1 MEYLIMWLLTTV
13 ISIVFELKNE
23 LRLFKDVADEG
34 YKVDIERMA
43 EIDKQINTSSSKIN
57 FLSLIIPIYN
67 IVFTAKKI
75 MDYNDIRPFILDSLR
90 VVDLIEEMSK
100 EEQEAYQ
107 KRPTGINALIIT
119 AKKYIEKRNM
129 NSIVIKTD
137 NGRSEIFYSLDNNA
151 PLGIKIIKVEG
162 EASDLSEEELKI
174 LVISTYCA
182 LNYANI
188 KKEQASSK
196 NSKVDLGDGTK
207 VDVKDNFITF
217 SQEKEQ
223 LEALRKELL
232 NLKNSSFEDEKEALK
247 EKDKTLVKK
256 K

>member
-1 MEYLIMWLLTTV
+1 MEYLIMWLLTTG

-43 EIDKQINTSSSKIN
+43 EIYKQINNSSSKIN
-57 FLSLIIPIYN
+57 FLPLIIPIYN

-90 VVDLIEEMSK
+90 VVDLIEKMSK

-107 KRPTGINALIIT
+107 KRPTATNALLIT
-119 AKKYIEKRNM
+119 IKKRNM
-129 NSIVIKTD
+129 EYIVVNTD
-137 NGRSEIFYSLDNNA
+137 KGRSKIFYSLDNNA

-162 EASDLSEEELKI
+162 EASDLSEEELKT

-232 NLKNSSFEDEKEALK
+232 NLKDSSFEDEKEK
-247 EKDKTLVKK
+247 NKTLVKK